1 MDLLSQLSCFS
12 QILNELIFEHARS
25 LQPLNGMV
33 QAHCEK
39 VVAVDGLH
47 KCLVLA
53 NLQVHR
59 IDEDLKDDAEAI
71 DEE

>member
-1 MDLLSQLSCFS
+1 M
-12 QILNELIFEHARS
+12 
-25 LQPLNGMV
+25 QPLNGMV

-59 IDEDLKDDAEAI
+59 IDEDLIDDAEAI